1 HVYASEIARGLDVFE
16 LTPTKFLTQNEIDA
30 AKTVRMAEFNVQ
42 NQQKIEWPHKLVI
55 AKAYVD
61 QLERSQALPTDRIT
75 ALRAAIQKG
84 DTGNLKKMA
93 PALEKDA
100 TSAKNAADANCL
112 KSLAEILKQPV
123 R

>member
-1 HVYASEIARGLDVFE
+1 M
-16 LTPTKFLTQNEIDA
+16 LTPTKDLTQNEIDA
-30 AKTVRMAEFNVQ
+30 AKVVRVAELNVQ

-61 QLERSQALPTDRIT
+61 QLERSQALSADRIT
-75 ALRAAIQKG
+75 ALRTAMQKG

-100 TSAKNAADANCL
+100 TSAKSAADANRL
-112 KSLAEILKQPV
+112 KSLAEILKSPTK
-123 R
+123 